1 MSSLDTIETKLKN
14 DIYLHLIAFT
24 FLCYDHFLTFDTE
37 VRLLWKRPNTRSSYL
52 FFLNRYFSFF
62 GNIGLLLSVFFS
74 TSCSAWNIFQE
85 LFHALVGIIVAILLT
100 LRIYALYECD
110 KRVLIILSVFLVGG
124 IGLAIVTD
132 LLAHSTKLPSSIPS
146 AGCHDFLNLK
156 NAALVAVGW
165 EALFFYDLLLFG
177 MTLLKAYQARYAT
190 GPRTRMI
197 VPFRGMSLFSVVV
210 RDGTIYYGIM
220 SLVNFLN
227 VITFYVTGNS
237 LLRAA
242 FSPIASCMSVTLM
255 SRLMLHLHEI
265 ASPGLYI
272 NHEKTIAPNGL
283 PRRGEDES
291 SVAFTTL
298 WFWSNTA
305 SHDYSTRVTEEF
317 SSGSVGVAGPSGS
330 GSEVAGASGVRSEV

>member
-1 MSSLDTIETKLKN
+1 MSSLDTIETKLQVASLFYNKPTIAERRLPHPIFRKN

-74 TSCSAWNIFQE
+74 TE

-177 MTLLKAYQARYAT
+177 MTILKAYQAHSGSEQSIT
-190 GPRTRMI
+190 
-197 VPFRGMSLFSVVV
+197 
-210 RDGTIYYGIM
+210 
-220 SLVNFLN
+220 VNFLN

-305 SHDYSTRVTEEF
+305 SHDYSTRVTEEEF
-317 SSGSVGVAGPSGS
+317 SSGSVSGVGVAGPSGS
-330 GSEVAGASGVRSEV
+330 GSE